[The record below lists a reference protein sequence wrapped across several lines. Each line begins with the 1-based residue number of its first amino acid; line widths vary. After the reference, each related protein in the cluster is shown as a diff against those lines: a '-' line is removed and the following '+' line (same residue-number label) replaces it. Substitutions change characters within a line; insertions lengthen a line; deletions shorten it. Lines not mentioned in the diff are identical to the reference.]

1 MKRFNTVEEYI
12 LGNEKWQ
19 DHLLMLREI
28 LLAAPLEEDVKWG
41 GPVYVY
47 KKKNVVGMAAF
58 KSYVGIW
65 FFQGALLK
73 DEGNKLYNASGDD
86 KKALR
91 QWRFKDLDEIEA
103 EAENILNYTLE
114 AIENVK
120 AGREIKPDRNKP
132 LIIPDDLEAAFTK
145 NPALRQAF
153 NDLTLTQKREYA
165 AYIGKAKREETRINR
180 LEKSIP
186 LILHGVGVMDRYRKG

>member
-12 LGNEKWQ
+12 LGNEHWQ
-19 DHLLMLREI
+19 DCLLMLREI
-28 LLAAPLEEDVKWG
+28 LQSAPLEEAIKWG
-41 GPVYVY
+41 GPVYVFN
-47 KKKNVVGMAAF
+47 KKNVIGMAAF

-73 DEGNKLYNASGDD
+73 DEGKKLINASEDET
-86 KKALR
+86 KALR
-91 QWRFKDLDEIEA
+91 QWRFRNLDEIET

-120 AGREIKPDRNKP
+120 AGREIKPERNKP
-132 LIIPDDLEAAFTK
+132 LIIPGELEGAFKK

-153 NDLTLTQKREYA
+153 NDLTLTQKREYV
-165 AYIGKAKREETRINR
+165 AYIGKAKRIETRLNR

-186 LILHGVGVMDRYRKG
+186 MILQGVGVMDRYKR